1 MRSGTWYF
9 SLVVVEV
16 SRLEDLGVRSP
27 RTPGHISPSA
37 RRRSVLRRTL
47 RSCWRRPVRSI
58 SECTAPPPV
67 NDDQGRRALINPS
80 INHQSINQSIDQS
93 IDWSINRSIGQS
105 IDRSI
110 KMSNCT
116 AIITL
121 GAGHVMQRSGVRPS
135 SVRPSVCLSAPSCY
149 IVNKSSFSNLNR
161 ACGAYSTWLA
171 RGQHVTRSAYIVEH
185 TCSESFNKSSDACL
199 APYAKTTS

>member
-80 INHQSINQSIDQS
+80 IDHQSINQSIDQS
-93 IDWSINRSIGQS
+93 INRSIDQS
-105 IDRSI
+105 IDRSVNRSI
-110 KMSNCT
+110 DQSKCP
-116 AIITL
+116 I
-121 GAGHVMQRSGVRPS
+121 VQRLLRWG
-135 SVRPSVCLSAPSCY
+135 
-149 IVNKSSFSNLNR
+149 
-161 ACGAYSTWLA
+161 LA
-171 RGQHVTRSAYIVEH
+171 T
-185 TCSESFNKSSDACL
+185 
-199 APYAKTTS
+199 